1 MTKLLNIQ
9 NPDEEFA
16 ELSFQYIYDFAYRPG
31 KYRNHDTLRPDD
43 VFGLLM
49 DCGICLESV
58 LPFRGC
64 RTKFHRLGIQDR
76 VRDSYSKGLM
86 VKLDG
91 YGFVQG
97 DTPSEI
103 LPAVARQLKNGPLIG
118 TIKTNERFMSHE
130 GEKFLE
136 QPPFVQQVPLESRSY
151 QSAKGI
157 FEYRDGED
165 YCRTWIDGVSYND
178 FHCMMIYGHHY
189 ESGYGHV
196 FRVQNSYGDSW
207 GKGGRGRICGQSFEM
222 DGFYYPVRASWS
234 GA

>member
-1 MTKLLNIQ
+1 MTKVRDTINWVERGAVPPVFDQGETSSCVAVSVAQCVVSLLKIQ

-130 GEKFLE
+130 GE
-136 QPPFVQQVPLESRSY
+136 VIS
-151 QSAKGI
+151 
-157 FEYRDGED
+157 
-165 YCRTWIDGVSYND
+165 N
-178 FHCMMIYGHHY
+178 
-189 ESGYGHV
+189 
-196 FRVQNSYGDSW
+196 
-207 GKGGRGRICGQSFEM
+207 
-222 DGFYYPVRASWS
+222 
-234 GA
+234 